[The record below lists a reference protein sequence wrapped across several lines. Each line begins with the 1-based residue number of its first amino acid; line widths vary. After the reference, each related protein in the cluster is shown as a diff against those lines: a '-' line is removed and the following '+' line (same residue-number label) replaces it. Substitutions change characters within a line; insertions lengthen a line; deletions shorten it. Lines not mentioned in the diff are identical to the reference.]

1 MIVEP
6 KSLTKSAQGGNARNK
21 MLKARRMKQSIK
33 SINDTIK
40 SQRSRNNSVK
50 KTSFQRNAEIMDRRA
65 CMVNAYHK
73 MQDYL
78 EDIDPTIKTMSE
90 IADDE
95 MNQIADRYENS
106 LYGHSY
112 GFWEDD
118 DFVWEFRSALNEFK
132 DYVKEQISRIE
143 AGDYD

>member
-6 KSLTKSAQGGNARNK
+6 KSLTKSAQSRNARNK
-21 MLKARRMKQSIK
+21 MLKTRRMKQSK
-33 SINDTIK
+33 SINDTVK
-40 SQRSRNNSVK
+40 SQRNRNNSVK
-50 KTSFQRNAEIMDRRA
+50 KANFQYNAEIMDRRVCTA
-65 CMVNAYHK
+65 DAYHK

-78 EDIDPTIKTMSE
+78 EDIDYTIKTMSD

-95 MNQIADRYENS
+95 LNQIADRYEDG
-106 LYGHSY
+106 LYGRSE
-112 GFWEDD
+112 GFWLDD
-118 DFVWEFRSALNEFK
+118 DFVWEFRQALQEFR